1 MPTVKIAKGL
11 NLFYRKS
18 GTGDRILLLVHGNNA
33 TSLWW
38 ERVMGLLPEGI
49 TAYAPDLRQCGD
61 SDHPGGEWSMADLA
75 DDIYQ
80 FTQAVGIKRA
90 TVVGHSLG
98 GGIVQQL
105 TVDHPEL
112 VERMV
117 MVNSAEP
124 AGLVTPPDRYAQLA
138 YAITQPQILKM
149 ALGAMMPSAPKDEFY
164 ERVLEESAAKSA
176 TALIPNGH
184 ALDNMNLVKE
194 VAGIKV
200 PVLILYGQQDQLITM
215 EMMQRANQQ
224 IPGSVLECWPKV
236 GHSAIVEDP
245 ERFTKRLLAFMGL

>member
-1 MPTVKIAKGL
+1 MPTAKLAKGL

-18 GTGDRILLLVHGNNA
+18 GSGDRTLLLIHGNNA
-33 TSLWW
+33 SSLWW
-38 ERVMGLLPEGI
+38 EKVMALLPAGI

-61 SDHPGGEWSMADLA
+61 SDHPGGEWSMADLG

-80 FTQAVGIKRA
+80 FTQAVGITKA

-98 GGIVQQL
+98 GAIAQQL

-112 VERMV
+112 VERV
-117 MVNSAEP
+117 VLVNSAEP

-138 YAITQPQILKM
+138 FAITQPQILKM

-184 ALDNMNLVKE
+184 ALDKMNLVKE

-200 PVLILYGQQDQLITM
+200 PVLILYGQKDALITP
-215 EMMQRANQQ
+215 EMMERAHQQ
-224 IPGSVLECWPKV
+224 IPGSVLEMWPEV

-245 ERFTKRLLAFMGL
+245 ERFTRRLLAFMGL